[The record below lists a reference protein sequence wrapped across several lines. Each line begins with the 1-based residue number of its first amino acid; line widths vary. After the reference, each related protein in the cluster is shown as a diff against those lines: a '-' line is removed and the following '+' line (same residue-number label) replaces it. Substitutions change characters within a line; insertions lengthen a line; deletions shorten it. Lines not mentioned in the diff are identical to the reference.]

1 MFKKNTA
8 VTGFQIG
15 HFIQTAD
22 GAAKTTGTPA
32 CKRLLDGTPGTL
44 TNAASYDSTAGVW
57 KIDLAAA
64 DTNGDMV
71 GLSFT
76 LADCLPIGYTLRTTT
91 KLVSELNDYAGADTS
106 GVTTLLARIIGTLAT
121 GTHNPQSGDAFVR
134 LGAPAGASVSADVAA
149 VKAET
154 ALIVEDTGTTLPA
167 ALTAIDDFID
177 TEVAAIKAKTD
188 NLPSDPADQSAVEAA
203 ITSATSSLA
212 TAANLA
218 VVDTVVDAI
227 LADTGT
233 DGVKIHTTQ
242 GAVTFGQVKIL
253 ASASGEGAFHIV
265 NSASGSSGKGMYVE
279 GGEQGTMN
287 YASESGGIALRN
299 RATGSFSYGQINEST
314 GASGTGQGN
323 AGAFADING
332 DITGSISG
340 VAAGGIDTTT
350 FTSGALNAIADAVLK
365 RDWSGLTGEASRSL
379 LNALRFLRNKW
390 SISGTTLTVTKED
403 DATSAWTATLS
414 TDAAADPVT
423 GSDPA

>member
-1 MFKKNTA
+1 MFKRNTA

-32 CKRLLDGTPGTL
+32 CKRLLDGTPGML

-188 NLPSDPADQSAVEAA
+188 NLPSDPADQSAVEDA
-203 ITSATSSLA
+203 ITAATSGLA

-218 VVDTVVDAI
+218 VVDTVVDSI

-233 DGVKIHTTQ
+233 DGV
-242 GAVTFGQVKIL
+242 V
-253 ASASGEGAFHIV
+253 
-265 NSASGSSGKGMYVE
+265 
-279 GGEQGTMN
+279 
-287 YASESGGIALRN
+287 
-299 RATGSFSYGQINEST
+299 
-314 GASGTGQGN
+314 
-323 AGAFADING
+323 
-332 DITGSISG
+332 
-340 VAAGGIDTTT
+340 VAAGSKTGYAL
-350 FTSGALNAIADAVLK
+350 TSTEHTNIADAILK
-365 RDWSGLTGEASRSL
+365 RDWTAVTGEASRSL
-379 LNALRFLRNKW
+379 LNSLRFLRNKW
-390 SISGTTLTVTKED
+390 SVSGSTLTVTKED
-403 DATSAWTATLS
+403 DATTAWTATLN
-414 TDAAADPVT
+414 TDAAADPIT